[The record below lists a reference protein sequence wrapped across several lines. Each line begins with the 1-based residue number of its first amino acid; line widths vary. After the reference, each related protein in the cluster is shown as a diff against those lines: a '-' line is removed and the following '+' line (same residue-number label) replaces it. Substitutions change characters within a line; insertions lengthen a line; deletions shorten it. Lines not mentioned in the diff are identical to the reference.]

1 MPSQGFIISSLL
13 AHSPKNLNSLWSW
26 AQSKLPPNIF
36 TFTIKYLNNTLA
48 TRKNLYL
55 WGLSNTSD
63 CSFCL
68 QPESLLHI
76 VACCKTYLDQGRFTW
91 RHNSA
96 LRFLAQTFQSVNSSK
111 LYVHLPSYLSPC
123 IITGDSLRPDMIL
136 STADKLYIIE
146 LTVGF
151 ETNLANNARRKELK
165 YRSLVT
171 DLSNDYN
178 SIEFINLSISC
189 LGIGG
194 QSSESF
200 LTMCTK
206 LGFDNQHLNFIIS
219 KLSTIAICTTFYI
232 FCMRNKAWCDPELLS
247 Y

>member
-1 MPSQGFIISSLL
+1 M
-13 AHSPKNLNSLWSW
+13 
-26 AQSKLPPNIF
+26 
-36 TFTIKYLNNTLA
+36 
-48 TRKNLYL
+48 
-55 WGLSNTSD
+55 
-63 CSFCL
+63 
-68 QPESLLHI
+68 
-76 VACCKTYLDQGRFTW
+76 
-91 RHNSA
+91 
-96 LRFLAQTFQSVNSSK
+96 
-111 LYVHLPSYLSPC
+111 
-123 IITGDSLRPDMIL
+123 GDSLRPDMIL

-171 DLSNDYN
+171 DLSNDYH

-189 LGIGG
+189 LGIFG

-206 LGFDNQHLNFIIS
+206 LGFDNQDLNFIIS
-219 KLSTIAICTTFYI
+219 KLSTIAIRTTFYI
-232 FCMRNKAWCDPELLS
+232 FCMRNKPWCNPELLS